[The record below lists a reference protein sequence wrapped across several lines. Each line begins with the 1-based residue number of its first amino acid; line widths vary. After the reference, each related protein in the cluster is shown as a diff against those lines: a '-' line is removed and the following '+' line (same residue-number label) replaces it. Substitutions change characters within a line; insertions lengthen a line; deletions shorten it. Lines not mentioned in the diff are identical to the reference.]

1 MYLRKGLSSLDTV
14 LISAYAKLPA
24 NTAAEEVYKVL
35 ALAVLVDLDSGT
47 IVQADCSMVTQLA
60 RSYVSQLLVGYDLNG
75 GAEGLLARFQRRYHG
90 AAKKALETA
99 LKSICKK
106 YEELRQG

>member
-1 MYLRKGLSSLDTV
+1 MNTV

-35 ALAVLVDLDSGT
+35 ALAVLVDLDSAT
-47 IVQADCSMVTQLA
+47 VVQADCSMVTELA
-60 RSYVSQLLVGYDLNG
+60 RNYVSQLIVGYDLSRG
-75 GAEGLLARFQRRYHG
+75 VDGLLDRFEQRYHG

-106 YEELRQG
+106 YEELQQG